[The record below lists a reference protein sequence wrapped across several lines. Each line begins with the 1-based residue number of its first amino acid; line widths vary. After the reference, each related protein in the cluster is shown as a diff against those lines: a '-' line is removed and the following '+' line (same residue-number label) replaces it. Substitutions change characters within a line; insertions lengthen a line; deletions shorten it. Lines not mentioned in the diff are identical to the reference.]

1 MFSTRRAIFA
11 TTAVSVFAM
20 AASAMAQTPD
30 CAANP
35 KAPGCPPV
43 AKVAANAA
51 TPVGEVV
58 VTGTRIKTSD
68 FTSPSP
74 ITVVTPEQAELEG
87 QGDIATLLQTLPVAN
102 NNVQIN
108 NFFTGFVVN
117 GGPGVNTLSLRGLG
131 SQRTLFLVNGQR
143 LGPAGVGGTVGPVD
157 LNTLNFPLAEIS
169 DIEILKDGA
178 SSIYGSDAIGGV
190 VNIITKTNYDGGD
203 LRVFYNPS
211 QDGGGNH
218 YEVDGSFGK
227 TWSRGY
233 INAGVSWY
241 KQSALTLGERPYFSC
256 SSDDVT
262 LLSTGASGD
271 LIDPATG
278 QAKCENTFAP
288 AVVDIGL
295 GPQLDY
301 RANPA
306 AVAGGGIAG
315 ADVQGF
321 QFVGAVI
328 CNDGT
333 LESFDLWGGRP
344 LTAGGWVNVAPSRAS
359 LAAIPTNYAKFL
371 KGDALSPDERYMF
384 NLYGGF
390 NLTPHAQLYGSLI
403 LTERRSSQLNFS
415 QFFTVVFGPAIGAN
429 NAFNPGFAFPIPIV
443 PQLSFESEKVDYG
456 RATLGLKGDFPN
468 YGVFK
473 NWTYD
478 IYGEAS
484 QSHGYYT
491 ENFALADRVNATAG
505 SIVGVGTGDTG
516 CDVNGNINGGPTMA
530 QLEPGVAC
538 VPVNFFAAVAN
549 GAFTP
554 AEQAFLYRNETGWTL
569 YNHYYVEGTAGGDLF
584 NLPGGPIKA
593 SVGFQLRREEI
604 DDNPP
609 TDVQDG
615 NDYNLLSAGRTAG
628 SDTVEEAFGEVRLPI
643 VKDLPLIDS
652 LVFTGSGRFS
662 HYKSYGSTFTY
673 KVGLEWALTDWL
685 AIRATQGTGFRAP
698 ALYELF
704 LADQTSFL
712 QQISIDPCINYG
724 ISGVSQNVQKNC
736 ASQGLPPNYA
746 GASQSAEILTGGG
759 IGNLK
764 AETSLSRTAG
774 VVVTPKWF
782 GMDLSVSADYYT
794 FDIKN
799 QIQQF
804 GAANIVFQCYN
815 APDFP
820 NNPFCS
826 LFTRDLNP
834 ASPTF
839 QGITLVHDNFVNVAE
854 QLDQG
859 LDVTARW
866 RQNLPAD
873 IKLTVDGQLD
883 WTFYTNT
890 ILLGGSINNFLGQ
903 VGQPTF
909 TGQINFRFDRGPW
922 TFNYFLYM
930 VGHSDDD
937 KFVSN
942 VNNNYLGLGQAVSLD
957 HTAPFY
963 TLTNI
968 SVRRTFKDWSI
979 LAGVNNLFDKSPALY
994 SAEGFQN
1001 RIGQVPLQSQYDP
1014 IGRAFFFELDKKFLI
1029 LRELRRSPP
1038 GGLGRAPG
1046 KR

>member
-1 MFSTRRAIFA
+1 MFNTRRAIFA
-11 TTAVSVFAM
+11 ATAITVLAM
-20 AASAMAQTPD
+20 AASAVAQTTPTAPSPTPD
-30 CAANP
+30 QTAAQ
-35 KAPGCPPV
+35 KA
-43 AKVAANAA
+43 AQKAAA
-51 TPVGEVV
+51 TPVGELV

-131 SQRTLFLVNGQR
+131 AQRTLFLINGQR

-190 VNIITKTNYDGGD
+190 VNIVTKTNYDGGD
-203 LRVFYNPS
+203 LKVFYNPS

-233 INAGVSWY
+233 INAGLSWY
-241 KQSALTLGERPYFSC
+241 KQTALTLGERPYFSC

-288 AVVDIGL
+288 AVADIGF

-301 RANPA
+301 RFNPA
-306 AVAGGGIAG
+306 AVAGGGVGG
-315 ADVQGF
+315 ADLNSWQLTG
-321 QFVGAVI
+321 QVI
-328 CNDGT
+328 CNDGS
-333 LESFDLWGGRP
+333 LASFNLTGGCP
-344 LTAGGWVNVAPSRAS
+344 TTGVNPGVNVPASRAS
-359 LAAIPTNYAKFL
+359 LALIPTNYPNFL
-371 KGDALSPDERYMF
+371 KGDAVSPDERYMF

-390 NLTPHAQLYGSLI
+390 DLTPHAQIYGSLI

-415 QFFTVVFGPAIGAN
+415 QFFTPVYGPALGTD

-443 PQLSFESEKVDYG
+443 PQMSFETEKVDYG
-456 RATLGLKGDFPN
+456 RATLGLKGDFPTF
-468 YGVFK
+468 GVFK

-491 ENFALADRVNATAG
+491 ENFALADRVEATAG
-505 SIVGVGTGDTG
+505 SQVGVGTGDTG

-530 QLEPGVAC
+530 EVEPGVPC

-554 AEQAFLYRNETGWTL
+554 AEQAFLYKNETGWTL
-569 YNHYYVEGTAGGDLF
+569 YNHYYVEGSASGNLF
-584 NLPGGPIKA
+584 NLPGGPIGT
-593 SVGFQLRREEI
+593 SIGFQLRREEI

-615 NDYNLLSAGRTAG
+615 NDFNLLSAGRTHG
-628 SDTVEEAFGEVRLPI
+628 SDTVEEVFGEARLPI
-643 VKDLPLIDS
+643 VKDLPLVNS

-662 HYKSYGSTFTY
+662 HYRSYGSTFTY
-673 KVGLEWALTDWL
+673 KIGLDWALTDWL
-685 AIRATQGTGFRAP
+685 TIRATQGTGFRAP

-712 QQISIDPCINYG
+712 SQLSIDPCINYG
-724 ISGVSQNVQKNC
+724 VNGASQNVQKNC
-736 ASQGLPPNYA
+736 ASQGLPPNFA
-746 GASQSAEILTGGG
+746 GASQFAEILTGGG

-774 VVVTPKWF
+774 VVLSPKWF
-782 GMDLSVSADYYT
+782 GLDLSVSADYYT

-799 QIQQF
+799 QIQEF
-804 GAANIVFQCYN
+804 GAANILFQCYD

-873 IKLTVDGQLD
+873 IKLTVDASLD

-903 VGQPTF
+903 VGQPTY
-909 TGQINFRFDRGPW
+909 TGQITFRFDRGPW

-942 VNNNYLGLGQAVSLD
+942 IDPNYLGLGQAVGLN

-968 SVRRTFKDWSI
+968 AVKRTFKDWSVT
-979 LAGVNNLFDKSPALY
+979 AGVNNLFNKSPALY

-1014 IGRAFFFELDKKFLI
+1014 IGRAFFFELDKKF
-1029 LRELRRSPP
+1029 
-1038 GGLGRAPG
+1038 
-1046 KR
+1046 